1 METLDLVEPLPF
13 EALGT
18 RWKKVIL
25 TIAHTKSG
33 SAAFVS
39 LSSMNDFLIALCVM
53 SPSGVVCVSVARA
66 ATASLNRIGGF

>member
-1 METLDLVEPLPF
+1 MEPLPSGS
-13 EALGT
+13 LGT

-39 LSSMNDFLIALCVM
+39 LSSMNDFLIALCVV
-53 SPSGVVCVSVARA
+53 GLRA
-66 ATASLNRIGGF
+66 GLHERGTSRDGQFKPNWRVFEAPL